1 MHRQRPHVDI
11 PTALPPGARHPQ
23 NPQPSS
29 PAYSIQVTPP
39 PYDYSWDLDSAE
51 PQSSGTPRAR
61 TQSLYDQ
68 VLQNPPTRTT
78 SASVSG
84 YMPFPEPQIYRSAS
98 ATSSQ
103 NGGGQPLGHRYS
115 RSDIGP
121 ASLRLQR
128 DPSMTSFMTSAS
140 GAYYTNDDSDF
151 YASGGSAD
159 SHGDS
164 NEGDEISRDLSH
176 LSLHSD
182 EGLRLFQTG
191 ELPDRD
197 EEWHKLV
204 SPEAREALGKREV
217 QRQSV
222 IFEVFKAE
230 REYVFDLEAV
240 REVFIDALRSASPPI
255 IRESFLNKFINEV
268 FGTLTN
274 WRVAHIPI
282 HVSALFARQRE
293 QHPVVQSISDIILDT
308 ALKDDFRSSYEV
320 YIKNYPLAE
329 SRHRKELKQNQDYQA
344 FVQSVSTDPR
354 IRKRDLTTF
363 LSRPVTRLPRLN
375 LVLEQILKL
384 TDDGHPDKDTLPIIL
399 DVLTS
404 CIKSTQPG
412 IEAAE
417 NKVKFWALCQSLV
430 FQKGEL
436 IDMDLYADTRNLVR
450 LAPVSRWNRT
460 ETGLSSWADL
470 TAALLDN
477 FLVLTKEETRA
488 NNVVKRYLVSRP
500 IPLSFLR
507 LGSFTSSAE
516 NRRDGLRY
524 NSVWPF
530 TIYHAASKT
539 RQYTLY
545 VSTEAERKRWH
556 SVFQEA
562 IGLHVARQEANMY
575 FEPHTLTDHFFRQP
589 TVKVKGSKPTGRV
602 TSAVPFASE
611 GRKFLAVGCFSGIYA
626 GRLQTEHFNKA
637 LTASNPT
644 SIFAIET
651 VANKPFHRFI
661 VQHDSSLVSYSLD
674 ILARV
679 GLGQTDPKTLPA
691 SLEKHDTSNV
701 QFSRVVRIG
710 RRVLIVYASKRHF
723 QTTLDLHV
731 LEAVDPGGT
740 ILSPK
745 RTKASSS
752 ASYFRPYGDPG
763 FVAKD
768 AHDIT
773 ALVKTIAIA
782 TSDRIVILDPTNL
795 TRSAITFVPDFT
807 DASNATSSA
816 MAALKK
822 RLEGA
827 KPLGLVRCSATELLV
842 IFDSMG
848 CYVTRHG
855 TPSRSSGYMRWECKA
870 TAFAARGAHVLL
882 FSPNFVEI
890 RNVLTGLL
898 VQVVE
903 GQDIRLLHSSDEA
916 ILVVMRGGQDDEAG
930 MSEKIVDLKETTEI
944 AGPRTASVQ
953 PPAMWDEPP
962 AMWDEWDM

>member
-1 MHRQRPHVDI
+1 MYRVRPHVDI
-11 PTALPPGARHPQ
+11 PTALPPGARPPQ

-39 PYDYSWDLDSAE
+39 PYDNAWDLDPE
-51 PQSSGTPRAR
+51 PQSSGTPRPR
-61 TQSLYDQ
+61 TQSMYDQ
-68 VLQNPPTRTT
+68 PQNPPSRTV

-98 ATSSQ
+98 VTSTQSQ
-103 NGGGQPLGHRYS
+103 GGQPLGHRHS

-121 ASLRLQR
+121 AALRLQR
-128 DPSMTSFMTSAS
+128 DPSTTSFMTTAS
-140 GAYYTNDDSDF
+140 GAYYPNDDSDF
-151 YASGGSAD
+151 YASGSAD

-164 NEGDEISRDLSH
+164 NESGDDISRDLSH
-176 LSLHSD
+176 LSLDSD

-197 EEWHKLV
+197 EEWYKLV
-204 SPEAREALGKREV
+204 PQEARDALGKREV

-240 REVFIDALRSASPPI
+240 REVFIDALRSASPPV
-255 IRESFLNKFINEV
+255 IRESFLHKFINEV
-268 FGTLTN
+268 FGNLDQV
-274 WRVAHIPI
+274 VAH
-282 HVSALFARQRE
+282 HQRMLGTLFARQRE
-293 QHPVVQSISDIILDT
+293 QHPLVQSVSDIILDT
-308 ALKDDFRSSYEV
+308 ALKEDFRSSYEV

-384 TDDGHPDKDTLPIIL
+384 TDDGHPDKDILPIIL
-399 DVLTS
+399 DILTS

-450 LAPVSRWNRT
+450 LAPVSRWNRNDA
-460 ETGLSSWADL
+460 GLSGWADL

-477 FLVLTKEETRA
+477 FLILTKEETRP
-488 NNVVKRYLVSRP
+488 NGVVKRFLVSRP
-500 IPLSFLR
+500 IPLSLLR
-507 LGSFTSSAE
+507 LGTFTSPPE
-516 NRRDGLRY
+516 NRRDGLKY
-524 NSVWPF
+524 HPVYPF
-530 TIYHAASKT
+530 IIYHASSKT
-539 RQYTLY
+539 RRYTFY
-545 VSTEAERKRWH
+545 VSSEAERKRWY

-562 IGLHVARQEANMY
+562 IGLHVARQEANMW
-575 FEPHTLTDHFFRQP
+575 FEPHLLTDNFFRMP
-589 TVKVKGSKPTGRV
+589 TVKVKGSKPTGRI
-602 TSAVPFASE
+602 TSAVPFASG

-626 GRLQTEHFNKA
+626 GHLEEEHFRKA
-637 LTASNPT
+637 LTTSNPT
-644 SIFAIET
+644 SLFAIET
-651 VANKPFHRFI
+651 IANRTFQRFV

-674 ILARV
+674 ILGRV
-679 GLGQTDPKTLPA
+679 GLGQADPKTLAA
-691 SLEKHDTSNV
+691 SSEKHVTSNV
-701 QFSRVVRIG
+701 LFSRVVQIG
-710 RRVLIVYASKRHF
+710 RRVLIVYASKRLF

-731 LEAVDPGGT
+731 LEAADSSAAV
-740 ILSPK
+740 LSPK
-745 RTKASSS
+745 RNNASSDR
-752 ASYFRPYGDPG
+752 YFRQFGDPG

-773 ALVKTIAIA
+773 ALVKTIAIS

-807 DASNATSSA
+807 DASSATSSA
-816 MAALKK
+816 MSGLKK
-822 RLEGA
+822 RLEGS
-827 KPLGLVRCSATELLV
+827 KPLGLLRCSATELLV
-842 IFDSMG
+842 VFDSVG

-855 TPSRSSGYMRWECKA
+855 VPSRSSGYIRWETKA
-870 TAFAARGAHVLL
+870 VAFATRGAHVLL
-882 FSPNFVEI
+882 FSSNFIEI

-898 VQVVE
+898 VQVIE
-903 GQDIRLLHSSDEA
+903 GQDIRLLHSSDDA
-916 ILVVMRGGQDDEAG
+916 ILVAMRGEKDDEAG
-930 MSEKIVDLKETTEI
+930 VSEKIVDLRETAEI
-944 AGPRTASVQ
+944 VGPRTASVQ
-953 PPAMWDEPP
+953 PPAMWDE
-962 AMWDEWDM
+962 WDM

>member
-1 MHRQRPHVDI
+1 MHRARPHVDI
-11 PTALPPGARHPQ
+11 PNALPHGARAPE

-39 PYDYSWDLDSAE
+39 PYDNSWEFDSE
-51 PQSSGTPRAR
+51 PQSSGTPRPR

-68 VLQNPPTRTT
+68 SQPLPTRTI
-78 SASVSG
+78 SASASG

-98 ATSSQ
+98 ATSAQ
-103 NGGGQPLGHRYS
+103 N
-115 RSDIGP
+115 
-121 ASLRLQR
+121 R
-128 DPSMTSFMTSAS
+128 DPSMTSFMTTAS

-151 YASGGSAD
+151 YASGSAD

-164 NEGDEISRDLSH
+164 NESGDDISRDLSN

-182 EGLRLFQTG
+182 EGIRLFQTG

-197 EEWHKLV
+197 EEWYKLV
-204 SPEAREALGKREV
+204 SPEARDSLGKREV

-240 REVFIDALRSASPPI
+240 REVYIDALRSASPPI

-268 FGTLTN
+268 FGNLDQL
-274 WRVAHIPI
+274 VAH
-282 HVSALFARQRE
+282 HQNMLGALFARQRE

-308 ALKDDFRSSYEV
+308 SLKEDFRSSYEV

-399 DVLTS
+399 DILTS

-460 ETGLSSWADL
+460 ETGLSAWADL

-477 FLVLTKEETRA
+477 FFVLTKEEARS

-507 LGSFTSSAE
+507 LGSFTAPSE

-524 NSVWPF
+524 NSVYPF

-539 RQYTLY
+539 RRYTLY

-556 SVFQEA
+556 SVLQEA
-562 IGLHVARQEANMY
+562 IGLHMVRQEANMY
-575 FEPHTLTDHFFRQP
+575 FEPHVLSDQFFRLP
-589 TVKVKGSKPTGRV
+589 TMKVKGSKPTGRV
-602 TSAVPFASE
+602 TSAVPFAS
-611 GRKFLAVGCFSGIYA
+611 GDRKFLAVGCFSGVYA
-626 GRLQTEHFNKA
+626 AHWQTEHFQKA

-651 VANKPFHRFI
+651 ITNKPFGRFV

-674 ILARV
+674 ILGRV
-679 GLGQTDPKTLPA
+679 GLGHADPRTLIA

-701 QFSRVVRIG
+701 LFSRVVQIG
-710 RRVLIVYASKRHF
+710 KRVLLVYASKRHF
-723 QTTLDLHV
+723 QSTLDLHV
-731 LEAVDPGGT
+731 LEAVDSSGG

-745 RTKASSS
+745 RSHSSS
-752 ASYFRPYGDPG
+752 ASYFRPFGDPG
-763 FVAKD
+763 FIAKD

-782 TSDRIVILDPTNL
+782 TQDRIVILDPTNL

-807 DASNATSSA
+807 QTSNAAASPA
-816 MAALKK
+816 MSALKK
-822 RLEGA
+822 RLEGS

-842 IFDSMG
+842 VFDSMG

-855 TPSRSSGYMRWECKA
+855 VPSRSSGYIRWECKA
-870 TAFAARGAHVLL
+870 VSFAARGAHVLL
-882 FSPNFVEI
+882 FSPNFIEI

-898 VQVVE
+898 VQVIE
-903 GQDIRLLHSSDEA
+903 AQDIRLLHSSDNS
-916 ILVVMRGGQDDEAG
+916 ILVAMRGQHDDEAG
-930 MSEKIVDLKETTEI
+930 ISEKIVELQETAEI
-944 AGPRTASVQ
+944 VGPRTAPVQ
-953 PPAMWDEPP
+953 AP

>member
-1 MHRQRPHVDI
+1 MHRPRPHVEI
-11 PTALPPGARHPQ
+11 PLPPGARAP
-23 NPQPSS
+23 NPPS
-29 PAYSIQVTPP
+29 PATSIYSIQVTPP
-39 PYDYSWDLDSAE
+39 PYDNYDSNAWDMDE
-51 PQSSGTPRAR
+51 PQSSGTPRPR
-61 TQSLYDQ
+61 TQSLFQ
-68 VLQNPPTRTT
+68 QAQNPPNRAV
-78 SASVSG
+78 SASMAG

-98 ATSSQ
+98 ATSA
-103 NGGGQPLGHRYS
+103 GQPLGHRYS
-115 RSDIGP
+115 RSDLGP
-121 ASLRLQR
+121 AALRLQR
-128 DPSMTSFMTSAS
+128 DPSMTSLMTTAS

-151 YASGGSAD
+151 YASGSAD
-159 SHGDS
+159 SHGSS
-164 NEGDEISRDLSH
+164 NESGDDDLSRTISH

-182 EGLRLFQTG
+182 EGLRLFQSG
-191 ELPDRD
+191 KLPERD
-197 EEWHKLV
+197 AEWHKLV
-204 SPEAREALGKREV
+204 PPETLDALGKREV

-230 REYVFDLEAV
+230 RDYVSDLEAV
-240 REVFIDALRSASPPI
+240 RQVFIDALRSASPPV
-255 IRESFLNKFINEV
+255 IRESFLHKFITEV
-268 FGTLTN
+268 FGNLDQL
-274 WRVAHIPI
+274 
-282 HVSALFARQRE
+282 VSHHQHMLGALFARQRE
-293 QHPVVQSISDIILDT
+293 QHPVIQSISDIILDT
-308 ALKDDFRSSYEV
+308 ALRDDFRSSYEV

-329 SRHRKELKQNQDYQA
+329 SRHRKELRLNQDYQA

-384 TDDGHPDKDTLPIIL
+384 SDDGHQDKDTLPIIL
-399 DVLTS
+399 DILTS
-404 CIKSTQPG
+404 CIKAT
-412 IEAAE
+412 E

-460 ETGLSSWADL
+460 ETGLSSWVDL

-477 FLVLTKEETRA
+477 FFVLTREEASNSKSTGP
-488 NNVVKRYLVSRP
+488 VKRYLVSRP

-507 LGSFTSSAE
+507 LGSFTSPAE
-516 NRRDGLRY
+516 NRREGLRLNPVY
-524 NSVWPF
+524 PF
-530 TIYHAASKT
+530 TIYHASSKT
-539 RQYTLY
+539 RRYTLH

-562 IGLHVARQEANMY
+562 IGLHTARQEANMW
-575 FEPHTLTDHFFRQP
+575 FQPHVLTDNFFRVP
-589 TVKVKGSKPTGRV
+589 TVKVKGTRPTGRV
-602 TSAVPFASE
+602 TTAVSFASS

-626 GRLQTEHFNKA
+626 GHWEGERFQKA
-637 LTASNPT
+637 LAASNPT
-644 SIFAIET
+644 SLFAIET
-651 VANKPFHRFI
+651 VANRPFNRFI

-679 GLGQTDPKTLPA
+679 GLEQADPKTLIA
-691 SLEKHDTSNV
+691 SLEKHDNSNV
-701 QFSRVVRIG
+701 LFSRVVQIG
-710 RRVLIVYASKRHF
+710 KRVLIVYASKRHF

-731 LEAVDPGGT
+731 LEATDSSAAV
-740 ILSPK
+740 LAPK
-745 RTKASSS
+745 RSNTNPPR
-752 ASYFRPYGDPG
+752 YFRPFGDPG

-773 ALVKTIAIA
+773 ALLKTIAIS
-782 TSDRIVILDPTNL
+782 THDRVVILDPTNL

-807 DASNATSSA
+807 DASTSSA

-822 RLEGA
+822 RLEGS

-842 IFDSMG
+842 VYDSMG

-855 TPSRSSGYMRWECKA
+855 SPSRSSGYMRWESKA
-870 TAFAARGAHVLL
+870 LSFASRGSHILL
-882 FSPNFVEI
+882 FSPNFIEI

-903 GQDIRLLHSSDEA
+903 GQDIRLLHSTDDA
-916 ILVVMRGGQDDEAG
+916 ILVAMHGERDDEAG
-930 MSEKIVDLKETTEI
+930 ISEKIVDLRETTEI
-944 AGPRTASVQ
+944 KAPETPSMPV
-953 PPAMWDEPP
+953 P